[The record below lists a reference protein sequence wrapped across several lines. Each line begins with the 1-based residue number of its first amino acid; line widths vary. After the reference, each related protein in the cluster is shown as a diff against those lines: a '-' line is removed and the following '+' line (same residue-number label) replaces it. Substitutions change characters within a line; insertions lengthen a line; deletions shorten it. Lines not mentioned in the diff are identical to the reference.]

1 MIDFT
6 SSIATIVRRGE
17 CRKWLGAQIE
27 QCRLDCFNKSTTD
40 KGARVPEVRKTPGIA
55 KAKSERA
62 REVREIFAGNY
73 MDYQYRFVEFFVE
86 HLEDVSRAFRGDLQQ
101 MMVLAIIGQVKLRVV
116 RDAIL
121 AGEDPA
127 SLPPERCG
135 IGASRIADV
144 TAIPR
149 QTVRRKL
156 ELLEQRG
163 WIQRLD
169 DSTWTLRYQEG
180 VAEAHAGLSD
190 VDRRSIDR
198 VARVFA
204 ELEALVSARS

>member
-1 MIDFT
+1 M
-6 SSIATIVRRGE
+6 
-17 CRKWLGAQIE
+17 
-27 QCRLDCFNKSTTD
+27 
-40 KGARVPEVRKTPGIA
+40 PEARKTPGIA

-62 REVREIFAGNY
+62 REVSEIFGQNY

-127 SLPPERCG
+127 MIPPERCG

-163 WIQRLD
+163 WIERLD
-169 DSTWTLRYQEG
+169 DSTWTLRYRDG
-180 VAEAHAGLSD
+180 VSEAHVGLSD

-204 ELEALVSARS
+204 ELEALVTARS

>member
-1 MIDFT
+1 M
-6 SSIATIVRRGE
+6 SEA
-17 CRKWLGAQIE
+17 RKI
-27 QCRLDCFNKSTTD
+27 
-40 KGARVPEVRKTPGIA
+40 PGIA

-62 REVREIFAGNY
+62 REVSEIFGQSY

-116 RDAIL
+116 RDAML

-127 SLPPERCG
+127 TIPQERCG

-144 TAIPR
+144 AAIPR

-163 WIQRLD
+163 WIERLD
-169 DSTWTLRYQEG
+169 DSTWTLRYRDG
-180 VAEAHAGLSD
+180 ISAAHVGLSD

-204 ELEALVSARS
+204 ELEALVTARS

>member
-1 MIDFT
+1 MPEVARC
-6 SSIATIVRRGE
+6 S
-17 CRKWLGAQIE
+17 IE
-27 QCRLDCFNKSTTD
+27 QCRFGLSSRVPDRFFPVAAGQGIACSGTTD
-40 KGARVPEVRKTPGIA
+40 EEVTMPEARKTPGIA

-62 REVREIFAGNY
+62 REVSEIFARNY

-127 SLPPERCG
+127 TLPPERCG

-163 WIQRLD
+163 WIERLD
-169 DSTWTLRYQEG
+169 DSTWTLRYQDG
-180 VAEAHAGLSD
+180 VAQ
-190 VDRRSIDR
+190 RRM
-198 VARVFA
+198 
-204 ELEALVSARS
+204 SA